1 MSIIDQANHS
11 VVKYDPKTS
20 KAFTGQRL
28 AKVTYKTITDK
39 DNPLFNVKRES
50 KCVSIPLV
58 KSSEIQEN
66 LVILTPHLIEYL
78 HSVQDKMIREKIDLG
93 ASSISNDDI
102 SIASMVEWLDA
113 NNESGRL
120 TKETVAKW
128 FDENVGDM
136 LAVVLAEKLGV
147 SATPSDAESK
157 QIMAVVGTFKDKV
170 SSLAGGKTSYE
181 PKMCDSLIKC
191 LELAPAGDALASR
204 FMVRLNKM
212 KEDASKNVDLIDLL

>member
-50 KCVSIPLV
+50 KCVSVPLV
-58 KSSEIQEN
+58 TSTQVSEN
-66 LVILTPHLIEYL
+66 LIVLTPHIIEYL
-78 HSVQDKMIREKIDLG
+78 HSVQDKMIREKIDAG
-93 ASSISNDDI
+93 SNHISNDDI

>member
-28 AKVTYKTITDK
+28 SKVTYKTVNDK
-39 DNPLFNVKRES
+39 ESPLYGIKRES
-50 KCVSIPLV
+50 QCVSIPMIAANEV
-58 KSSEIQEN
+58 ASN
-66 LVILTPHLIEYL
+66 LVALTPHVIEYL
-78 HSVQDKMIREKIDLG
+78 ASVQDKIIREKIDAG
-93 ASSISNDDI
+93 SKHIGNEDI
-102 SIASMVEWLDA
+102 SISAMVEWLET

-120 TKETVAKW
+120 TKETVGKW
-128 FDENVGDM
+128 FDENIGDM

-147 SATPSDAESK
+147 SATPTDKESA

-204 FMVRLNKM
+204 FTTRLTKM
-212 KEDASKNVDLIDLL
+212 KDEASKNVDLIDLL

>member
-1 MSIIDQANHS
+1 MSIIDQSNHS

-50 KCVSIPLV
+50 KCVSIPVL
-58 KSSEIQEN
+58 KAGEIESN

-93 ASSISNDDI
+93 SSVISNEDI

-128 FDENVGDM
+128 FDENVGEM

>member
-20 KAFTGQRL
+20 KPFTGQRL
-28 AKVTYKTITDK
+28 AKVTYKTINDK
-39 DNPLFNVKRES
+39 DNPMYGIKRDS
-50 KCVSIPLV
+50 QCVSIPMIAV
-58 KSSEIQEN
+58 GDIRNN
-66 LVILTPHLIEYL
+66 LTALEPHVIEYL
-78 HSVQDKMIREKIDLG
+78 QSVQDKIIREKIDAG
-93 ASSISNDDI
+93 SKSISTEEI
-102 SIASMVEWLDA
+102 SVASMIEWLES

-120 TKETVAKW
+120 TKESVGKW
-128 FDENVGDM
+128 FDESIGEM
-136 LAVVLAEKLGV
+136 LAVVLADKLGV
-147 SATPSDAESK
+147 SSTPSDKESA